1 MEAIVY
7 HLRLFGYKLLGL
19 KVRLPRFFS
28 REYLLALMGRV
39 RSIGLTRTMEE
50 YDQRKLSIFNQLN
63 FFQLIT
69 GIFISLLGLL
79 SSPQMPLVSWLIASL
94 PAMVSVVVL
103 YLNKLYKHEAALLV
117 YFLLYPFVTCVIYL
131 SGLNLGISLFFV
143 FYGILSV
150 FFLKD
155 IGYIIF
161 SLCFSMVS
169 FFILSVVLKHYWY
182 DLREL
187 NNNLYL
193 FNHCLAIAFI
203 FYGLFL
209 IKKENA
215 DYQTNMLAKNLV
227 LQEKKERIEE
237 QSEKLRENAALLKRQ
252 ASEMAE
258 VNTLKNKLF
267 SIISHD
273 LKAPLYALRNLFA
286 DVHQKKMSSE
296 ELKEMVPEVLNDLNY
311 TVGLMDNLLQWAKA
325 QMQSHTINAQEV
337 DIEKSIHD
345 VLQLLHQQA
354 KAKRINIQNSSLE
367 GLYGYADK
375 DMINL
380 VLRNLISNAIK
391 FTPVNGNIII
401 GVHEHDA
408 FLEIYVQ
415 DSGMGISPEMI
426 ARINNNNFFTTK
438 GTASE
443 AGTGLGLMLC
453 RDFLSKNGGQLHI
466 ESEPGTGST
475 FSFTIPKYAEDSAA

>member
-7 HLRLFGYKLLGL
+7 HLRIFGYKLLGL
-19 KVRLPRFFS
+19 KVRLPGFFS
-28 REYLLALMGRV
+28 RHYMLALMARV
-39 RSIGLTRTMEE
+39 KSIGLTKTMEE

-63 FFQLIT
+63 FFQLVT
-69 GIFISLLGLL
+69 GIFLSLLGLM

-94 PAMVSVVVL
+94 PAIVSVLVL

-131 SGLNLGISLFFV
+131 SGLNLGISLFFI

-169 FFILSVVLKHYWY
+169 FFVLSVVLKHYWY

-193 FNHCLAIAFI
+193 FNHCVSIAFI

-209 IKKENA
+209 IKKENTG
-215 DYQTNMLAKNLV
+215 YQYNMLTKNMM
-227 LQEKKERIEE
+227 LQEKNDQIQQ
-237 QSEKLRENAALLKRQ
+237 QSEKLKENATLLKHQ
-252 ASEMAE
+252 AKEMAE
-258 VNTLKNKLF
+258 LNTLKNKLF
-267 SIISHD
+267 SIVSHD
-273 LKAPLYALRNLFA
+273 LKAPLYALRNLFN
-286 DVHQKKMSSE
+286 DVHHRKMSAD
-296 ELKEMVPEVLNDLNY
+296 ELKALVPEVLNDLNY

-325 QMQSHTINAQEV
+325 QMHSDEVHPQEV
-337 DIEKSIHD
+337 DIEKSIHE
-345 VLQLLHQQA
+345 VLQLLHLQA
-354 KAKRINIQNSSLE
+354 KAKQINIQNGSGE
-367 GLYGYADK
+367 GLYGFADK
-375 DMINL
+375 NMINL

-391 FTPVNGNIII
+391 FTPVNGNISI
-401 GVHEHDA
+401 GVYEHDS

-415 DSGMGISPEMI
+415 DNGMGISPDVLT
-426 ARINNNNFFTTK
+426 RINNNHFYTSK

-443 AGTGLGLMLC
+443 SGTGLGLMLC
-453 RDFLSKNGGQLHI
+453 KEFLARNGGHLHI
-466 ESEPGTGST
+466 ESEPGHGST
-475 FSFTIPKYAEDSAA
+475 FSFTVPKMMA